1 MTEQAQPSVAQFL
14 EKLRAARAEWDALL
28 NGISSTRMVEPGA
41 YGDWSVKDV
50 VAHVTWY
57 EREMVDLLRERSL
70 DGSDLWLLPHSERN
84 EAIYRENRGR
94 SLGEVLGEAKKV
106 YEQLVAQVQK
116 LSDEDLRDPTR
127 FANMPE
133 DWVPGDVFASN
144 SYEHYPDHITELR
157 EWLEKQSV

>member
-1 MTEQAQPSVAQFL
+1 MSMDAQAQPSVAYFL
-14 EKLRAARAEWDALL
+14 EKMRAARTEWDTLL

-70 DGSDLWLLPHSERN
+70 DGSELWLLPHSERN
-84 EAIYRENRGR
+84 EAIYRENSDR
-94 SLGEVLGEAKKV
+94 SLDDVLGEAKRV

-116 LSDEDLRDPTR
+116 LSNEDLSDPAR

-133 DWVPGDVFASN
+133 DWVPGDVLAEN
-144 SYEHYPDHITELR
+144 SYRHYPDHITELR
-157 EWLEKQSV
+157 EWLEK